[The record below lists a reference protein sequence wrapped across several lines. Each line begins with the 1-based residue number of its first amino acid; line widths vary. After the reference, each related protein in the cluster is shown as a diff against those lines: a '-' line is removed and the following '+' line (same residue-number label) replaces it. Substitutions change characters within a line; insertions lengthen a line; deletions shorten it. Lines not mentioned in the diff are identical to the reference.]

1 MWIWRLR
8 ARLGYWLARRLLR
21 WGWPARQPRLW
32 AWMEGQFSRLAATG
46 DRQAQSYYGHILLF
60 RGQGRGARQE
70 GRRLLRL
77 AAEAGDAKSAYQL
90 GALSIA
96 GDLDSPADAVEA
108 ARWWQLAAE
117 GGHPLANRRL
127 ADLYREGAVGLAA
140 DPQRSQQYAEQA
152 RRLGL

>member
-1 MWIWRLR
+1 MLWRMR
-8 ARLGYWLARRLLR
+8 ARIGYWVARRLLR

-32 AWMEGQFSRLAATG
+32 TWMEGQFSRLAATG

-90 GALSIA
+90 GSLSIA
-96 GDLDSPADAVEA
+96 GEIDSPANALEA
-108 ARWWQLAAE
+108 LHWWQLAAE
-117 GGHPLANRRL
+117 AGHPLASHRL
-127 ADLYREGAVGLAA
+127 AELYRTGAAGVPA
-140 DPQRSQQYAEQA
+140 DPLRAQEYTERAQ
-152 RRLGL
+152 RLGL